1 MLAGS
6 LRCSCCQIREI
17 LGLSPVAQICS
28 SWGILCWFFRI
39 SVVLILLL
47 QLTAGGRD
55 GVMKE
60 WRQHTTILNHKL
72 ATAGIKAKILIILDF
87 LDYRLHN
94 GASSNVLN
102 RHTIISGRRMYSVS
116 RREAFLRSILR
127 IFYQTQQLTFI
138 FFGLK
143 HFIAL

>member
-1 MLAGS
+1 
-6 LRCSCCQIREI
+6 
-17 LGLSPVAQICS
+17 
-28 SWGILCWFFRI
+28 
-39 SVVLILLL
+39 
-47 QLTAGGRD
+47 
-55 GVMKE
+55 MKE